1 MKILAIGAHPDD
13 IEIYMFGLLMV
24 FLNQGNDV
32 YPLIATDGS
41 LGTVSVK
48 KNLKIIR
55 KKEAKISLKKFNKP
69 IFLDEQ
75 DGSLSTSNLILCKLK
90 KHISSIS
97 PDLIITHSHLDYH
110 PDHRALSKYVKEGAG
125 FNFPIIYADTLM
137 GVNFNPKIY
146 IDISQHIEE
155 KLYAIMCHKSQNPE
169 KFANATKLLN
179 NFRAG
184 QCNGDVN
191 GYAEAYSFDNVF
203 PFSDIRSL
211 LPPAPKINTFYNNV
225 NNSFL

>member
-75 DGSLSTSNLILCKLK
+75 DGSLTTSNLILSKLK
-90 KHISSIS
+90 KYISSIS
-97 PDLIITHSHLDYH
+97 PDLIITHSPLDYH
-110 PDHRALSKYVKEGAG
+110 PDHRALSKYVKEATG
-125 FNFPIIYADTLM
+125 FYCPIIYADTLM
-137 GVNFNPKIY
+137 GVNFKPTIY
-146 IDISQHIEE
+146 IDISKHIEE
-155 KLYAIMCHKSQNPE
+155 KLSAIMCHKSQNPE
-169 KFANATKLLN
+169 KFVNATKLLN
-179 NFRAG
+179 KFRSG
-184 QCNGDVN
+184 QCNGELN
-191 GYAEAYSFDNVF
+191 GYAEAYSFDRVF

-211 LPPAPKINTFYNNV
+211 LPPAPKTNKYYSNV
-225 NNSFL
+225 SNSFL